1 MTVRAGFPP
10 AARRLAPAPG
20 RLNLIRVWSGIEGY
34 TPDELPVMGTSP
46 TVPGQFYAFGFSGG
60 GFQLGPGV
68 VEAMAELLA
77 TGATDIPLA

>member
-1 MTVRAGFPP
+1 MTIRAGFYTSRP
-10 AARRLAPAPG
+10 AAGPGSGPAEPDPG
-20 RLNLIRVWSGIEGY
+20 VERDRY